1 MKVWGE
7 KRPLVSESTVNRLEV
22 LDQFEGA
29 KLTRKHSADILELSE
44 RQITRIRERYSKGGA
59 LALEH
64 KSKGKAPPNK
74 TSAETIKKLTELLQG
89 KYYGFNVTHACEQIN
104 QNDGIEV
111 KYDILKNLSRKLGLT
126 KTKVRH
132 RKVRKQR
139 KRYATE
145 GFMLQMDGSE
155 HRWFGG
161 KVSTLIS
168 AIDDATS
175 EVFYGEFV
183 ENENLVGVLAVIKK
197 IVELRGIPRVLYVD
211 RARNFG
217 WLGGEEESQFN
228 RICSELGIKV
238 IYANSPQGK
247 GRVERMWGTLQ
258 DRLCSEFRL
267 HKIDSMELATKYFNE
282 RFIRDTWSP
291 KFTVLAKNETLSW
304 MPTPTAEAI
313 KEIFCYKYTRK
324 IKNDHTVHWQN
335 EIYLIQSSLEV
346 SLVGR
351 YADIRIYDNGLMK
364 VFYGGRELV
373 MEVAKNRSWSQL
385 RQSPKT
391 WSRTKVEGASLYK

>member
-1 MKVWGE
+1 MKDWGE
-7 KRPLVSESTVNRLEV
+7 KRPLVSESTLNRAQV
-22 LDQFEGA
+22 LDQFEDS
-29 KLTRKHSADILELSE
+29 KLNRKQSSEILDLSE
-44 RQITRIRERYSKGGA
+44 RQITRVRMRYQSGGA
-59 LALEH
+59 LSLEH
-64 KSKGKAPPNK
+64 RSKGKAPPNK
-74 TSAETIKKLTELLQG
+74 TPEYVTRKLTELLLG

-104 QNDGIEV
+104 QVEGLIV
-111 KYDILKNLSRKLGLT
+111 KYDVLKTLSRNLGLT

-139 KRYATE
+139 KRYASA

-161 KVSTLIS
+161 KVSTLVS

-228 RICSELGIKV
+228 RICIELGIKV

-267 HKIDSMELATKYFNE
+267 HGINSMESAAKYLNE
-282 RFIRDTWSP
+282 KFIPNTWTP

-304 MPTPTAEAI
+304 LPTPTADAI

-324 IKNDHTVHWQN
+324 IKNDHTIHWQN

-351 YADIRIYDNGLMK
+351 QADIRIYENGLMK

-385 RQSPKT
+385 RGNPKT
-391 WSRTKVEGASLYK
+391 WKRTKVGETSLYK

>member
-7 KRPLVSESTVNRLEV
+7 KRPLVSESTLNRAQV
-22 LDQFEGA
+22 LDQFEDS
-29 KLTRKHSADILELSE
+29 KLNRKQSSEILDLSE
-44 RQITRIRERYSKGGA
+44 RQITRVRKRYQSGGA
-59 LALEH
+59 LSLEH
-64 KSKGKAPPNK
+64 RSKGKAPANK
-74 TSAETIKKLTELLQG
+74 TPEHVTRKLSEFLLG

-104 QNDGIEV
+104 QFEGILV
-111 KYDILKNLSRKLGLT
+111 KYDVLKTLSRKLGLT

-139 KRYATE
+139 KRYASA

-161 KVSTLIS
+161 KVSTLVS

-228 RICSELGIKV
+228 RICIELGIKV

-267 HKIDSMELATKYFNE
+267 HGINSMESATKYLNE
-282 RFIRDTWSP
+282 KFIPNTWTP

-304 MPTPTAEAI
+304 LPTPTADAI

-324 IKNDHTVHWQN
+324 IKNDHTIQWQN

-351 YADIRIYDNGLMK
+351 QADIRIYENGLMK

-373 MEVAKNRSWSQL
+373 MEVAKNRYWSEL
-385 RQSPKT
+385 RGNPKT
-391 WSRTKVEGASLYK
+391 WKRTKVGETSLYK

>member
-22 LDQFEGA
+22 LDQFEA
-29 KLTRKHSADILELSE
+29 ARLSRKQSADILELSE
-44 RQITRIRERYSKGGA
+44 RQVSRIREQYSKGGA

-64 KSKGKAPPNK
+64 KSKGKTPANK
-74 TSAETIKKLTELLQG
+74 TSALVIKKLTELLQG

-104 QNDGIEV
+104 QNDWIEV
-111 KYDILKNLSRKLGLT
+111 KYDVLKNLSRKLGLT

-139 KRYATE
+139 KRYATA

-161 KVSTLIS
+161 KVCTLIS

-183 ENENLVGVLAVIKK
+183 ENENLAGVLAVIKK

-228 RICSELGIKV
+228 RICGELGIRV

-267 HKIDSMELATKYFNE
+267 QGINSMEAAAKYFNE
-282 RFIRDTWSP
+282 IFIPSTWTP
-291 KFTVLAKNETLSW
+291 KFTVIAKNESLSW

-324 IKNDHTVHWQN
+324 IKNDHTVHWQS

-373 MEVAKNRSWSQL
+373 VEVAKNRSWSQL

-391 WSRTKVEGASLYK
+391 WSRTKVEGTSLYK